1 MNRAERILSNRSL
14 KNRKSLSRNQPSIN
28 FMQEGEEVFY
38 INKSRRR
45 SPVLNLYRKQNG
57 RLWSCRFLDESF
69 KGQGGIP
76 KDPEKPMRTS
86 FNSIGIG
93 SQEVPSK
100 LTITDT
106 KDTVFSDRVKASDFD
121 ILLKNKINRENAF
134 SGIAFDPA
142 KGSER
147 NGVGACI
154 AGLSD
159 NTATDLHDTNLIFAT
174 NDGNVDGLTERVR
187 ITHDGRV
194 GIGELD
200 PSMLLHAKVA
210 DGDDNTYVAQF
221 ENEDTNDPEGIFV
234 WFTGIDLSSDDST
247 STHYVTCADNN
258 GIVCAIYG
266 DGDIVNEDNSYTS
279 DIRVKKDIADATNKL
294 DDLLK
299 LKVRNYKYKKPD
311 GGDIAGKL
319 GEKRIGF
326 IADEL
331 ETVFPNLIVK
341 RKEKKFGI
349 DYDDFK
355 TIRGSALVPIL
366 VKAVQELSAKVTA
379 LEN

>member
-121 ILLKNKINRENAF
+121 ILLKNKINRVNAF

-187 ITHDGRV
+187 ITHDGNV
-194 GIGELD
+194 GIGTESPDASTIL
-200 PSMLLHAKVA
+200 
-210 DGDDNTYVAQF
+210 N
-221 ENEDTNDPEGIFV
+221 
-234 WFTGIDLSSDDST
+234 LSSTTKSFRPPVMTTTQRNAVVHPAEGSVIYNT
-247 STHYVTCADNN
+247 STNVLNFYN
-258 GIVCAIYG
+258 G
-266 DGDIVNEDNSYTS
+266 
-279 DIRVKKDIADATNKL
+279 
-294 DDLLK
+294 
-299 LKVRNYKYKKPD
+299 
-311 GGDIAGKL
+311 AGW
-319 GEKRIGF
+319 F
-326 IADEL
+326 
-331 ETVFPNLIVK
+331 
-341 RKEKKFGI
+341 
-349 DYDDFK
+349 
-355 TIRGSALVPIL
+355 
-366 VKAVQELSAKVTA
+366 AV
-379 LEN
+379 